1 MKTFESLCMSLPED
15 ILKAKYFGDFNR
27 AQELIDKHL
36 NDEKTVSC
44 IKDRLEFEKI
54 VLKELPLEYPYSI
67 TEGLEIIQ
75 KEIPDFTL
83 EELNEWVRNEKV
95 DWIYVD
101 GKEHL
106 SHRFFDTMKK
116 VYPDIAKRANI
127 EDHDEHFSLLE
138 ENMKEMKQK
147 GSSAYHFKVRTS
159 IQISDDA
166 FIPNKKVHVHLPVP
180 SECMNIQN
188 VKILDHTSSELT
200 YVSNANSRTIYFEE
214 VMQENHPFFVEYEYD
229 CIAKYTA
236 LTTGTVSSYNEYT
249 DEKYPAIVFTPLLKT
264 LASELKGNEKDP
276 LKIAR
281 NFYDYCTKNVTYSF
295 MRKYIALPF
304 IGDYVGASLKG
315 DCGVQALLFITLCRI
330 VGIPAH
336 FQSGLYTKVNEASCH
351 DWAMFYVEPYG
362 WLFAD
367 PSFGGSAY
375 RASKLE
381 LHDFYFGNLDPF
393 RMVANNDVCN
403 EFDPPKKYM
412 RDDPYDNQSGEIEY
426 DDYELTS
433 RQTAN
438 TKEIIECHKI

>member
-67 TEGLEIIQ
+67 AEGLEIIR
-75 KEIPDFTL
+75 KEISDFTL
-83 EELNEWVRNEKV
+83 DELNEWVRNEKI

-138 ENMKEMKQK
+138 ENMKEMKLK

-159 IQISDDA
+159 IQINDDA
-166 FIPNKKVHVHLPVP
+166 FIPNKNVHVHLPVP
-180 SECMNIQN
+180 SECINIQN
-188 VKILDHTSSELT
+188 VKILNHTSSELT

-281 NFYDYCTKNVTYSF
+281 SFYDYCTKNVTYSF

-330 VGIPAH
+330 AGIPAH

-403 EFDPPKKYM
+403 KFDPPKKYM

-433 RQTAN
+433 RQTTN
-438 TKEIIECHKI
+438 TKEIIECYKI